1 MIHCFH
7 HGQAL
12 VATVWPRCGHQH
24 TYALFMSPCRVL
36 VTWTSTCLHTYISI
50 FFTWVLLTLKHK
62 KETVKLLCLLLM
74 AANMQQ
80 PSLWYRQRSYWP
92 PDLQSSALPTE
103 LNPLVTVT
111 RADICL
117 VISITAAVHLQWH
130 ANAFCHRL
138 PPWTPIMATRCI
150 VIWCL
155 HLPACACIAFTLA
168 FILAFTLAFTAC
180 ISF

>member
-1 MIHCFH
+1 M
-7 HGQAL
+7 
-12 VATVWPRCGHQH
+12 WP
-24 TYALFMSPCRVL
+24 
-36 VTWTSTCLHTYISI
+36 
-50 FFTWVLLTLKHK
+50 LLTLKHK

-138 PPWTPIMATRCI
+138 PPWTPTMATRCI

-155 HLPACACIAFTLA
+155 HLPACACMHLQPAYLFKRVQ
-168 FILAFTLAFTAC
+168 ILLLLINCINISDLYLHWQAC
-180 ISF
+180 LCESMHGCGIPW